1 MDISIKMHTVMKG
14 EKGCLTKEEIVNNL
28 QDSAREFCTED
39 SYMGENFTK
48 FIDRVGDEFAG
59 RIPKIYNYDF
69 NRLVAGLMGATCYM
83 PENFEK
89 LNSKPVENI
98 LNIATQVENSGHH
111 STFGHSFL
119 TLEISGLPKALAMVL
134 NNEKEYNTSEK
145 SARYT
150 VMKDIEPKQNALYEK
165 WVNIFEREIKKLYP
179 DGSNKFFDEKGKK
192 ARKLAQENARYLI
205 SVFTPTNMEYSTSF
219 RQLNYICHWMEGE
232 IEKPENKFYEQLI
245 PSMQEFVEFCKDRNI
260 YSERLFDGKDR
271 GFSLFDEP
279 VLKTVYSS
287 NYQGMYKM
295 SLRNFT

>member
-219 RQLNYICHWMEGE
+219 R
-232 IEKPENKFYEQLI
+232 
-245 PSMQEFVEFCKDRNI
+245 
-260 YSERLFDGKDR
+260 
-271 GFSLFDEP
+271 
-279 VLKTVYSS
+279 
-287 NYQGMYKM
+287 
-295 SLRNFT
+295 

>member
-39 SYMGENFTK
+39 S
-48 FIDRVGDEFAG
+48 
-59 RIPKIYNYDF
+59 
-69 NRLVAGLMGATCYM
+69 
-83 PENFEK
+83 
-89 LNSKPVENI
+89 S
-98 LNIATQVENSGHH
+98 
-111 STFGHSFL
+111 
-119 TLEISGLPKALAMVL
+119 MVL

-295 SLRNFT
+295 SFACLAQDQRHRTLDLAINKFTFPNDFKKITEFYIPPIIANNPALRDEYLKDMASVAQFLPQGTLLDVSEAGSYKKTLCLCSKGN